1 VRSPR
6 SVAPSTAGSTAC
18 GTGSGRAPA
27 SGPRSERRYDARA
40 LRRLA
45 SIVVAAA
52 IAAVVLPGAGSGRAG
67 STETTEVVVTL
78 AAPPLSTFGRSLSSA
93 RHLSALRRIDAEQTA
108 VTARIR
114 STIPWARVRWRYRLV
129 ANGLAVVL
137 PRSELAALARVP
149 GVAEVWPNV
158 RYHALAT
165 PLPGPPQIGAD
176 KLWATGTLGDGV
188 KIGIIDDGVD
198 ADHPYFNPSGFQY
211 PPGFPKG
218 QTKYAT
224 PKVIV
229 QRAFP
234 PPSPSWKYASL
245 PFDPTG
251 SFHATHVA
259 GIAAGDRGPVV
270 RGTELSG
277 VAPNAYI
284 GNYKALTVP
293 TPGFGLDGNSA
304 EIAAAIEAA
313 VADGMDVINLSLGE
327 PEVEPSRDLVV
338 KAIEGA
344 AAAGVVPVVAA
355 GNDFGDFGFGSVSSP
370 ASAPDAITVAA
381 VNSQGTVAD
390 FSSAGPTPVS
400 LQMKP
405 DVSAPGV
412 DVLSSLPQSQGLW
425 GLLSGTSM
433 ATPHVAAA
441 AALLGERHPAWTVAQ
456 IKSALVQS
464 GDPVR
469 LASGAEA
476 PTTREGGGLVDL
488 PRADNPL
495 LFASPTGLSF
505 GALAP
510 GAVATRT
517 VTLSDAGGGAG
528 GWTAAVALQ
537 SGAGA
542 VTVPAT
548 VTVPGTLPVTATAGT
563 STGDETGF
571 VVLTR
576 GTDVRRIP
584 FWFLTTAPKLGAE
597 RKLPLARTGVHSGTT
612 VGAPALV
619 TRYRYPTG
627 GDTAYPGP
635 ERAYRFRLP
644 AGAANAG
651 VVVLSGRVVPHVTF
665 DGSED
670 RLAGYT
676 GLPLDLNPY
685 RKSYGAHRRIAAV
698 VLPARGTY
706 DAVFDAVG
714 RPGPFTFRYWVND
727 VTPPRLRVRSTRGAI
742 VVGAADGGSGVDPAS
757 IAATLDGK
765 ATTPRYTGSAIVVR
779 AAKGR
784 HRLVLTVADH
794 QETKNMEDVRRIL
807 PNTAT
812 LRATVRVR

>member
-1 VRSPR
+1 V
-6 SVAPSTAGSTAC
+6 
-18 GTGSGRAPA
+18 
-27 SGPRSERRYDARA
+27 
-40 LRRLA
+40 RRLA

-52 IAAVVLPGAGSGRAG
+52 VAAVVLSGSSFGRAPAA
-67 STETTEVVVTL
+67 TIEVVVTL
-78 AAPPLSTFGRSLSSA
+78 DAPPLSSFGRSLFSA
-93 RHLSALRRIDAEQTA
+93 RHLAYLRRIDAQQA
-108 VTARIR
+108 VVAGRIE
-114 STIPWARVRWRYRLV
+114 SMLPSASIRWRYRLV

-137 PRSELAALARVP
+137 PRSEVSALARVP

-165 PLPGPPQIGAD
+165 SLSGPEQIGAD
-176 KLWATGTLGDGV
+176 TLWAGGSLGDGM

-198 ADHPYFNPSGFQY
+198 AAHPYFAPNGLQY
-211 PPGFPKG
+211 PPGYPKG
-218 QTKYAT
+218 QVKYTT

-229 QRAFP
+229 QRSFP
-234 PPSPSWKYASL
+234 PPSPSWKYAAV
-245 PFDPTG
+245 PFDPTE

-259 GIAAGDRGPVV
+259 GIAAGDRGVV
-270 RGTELSG
+270 ARGNTLSG

-284 GNYKALTVP
+284 GNYKALTTP

-313 VADGMDVINLSLGE
+313 VADGMNVINLSLGE

-355 GNDFGDFGFGSVSSP
+355 GNDFGDFGYGSVSSP
-370 ASAPDAITVAA
+370 GNAPDAITVAA
-381 VNSQGTVAD
+381 VTSQSLVAD

-412 DVLSSLPQSQGLW
+412 DVLSSLPPSQGLW

-433 ATPHVAAA
+433 ATPHVAGA
-441 AALLGERHPAWTVAQ
+441 AALLEERHPTWTVGQ

-469 LASGAEA
+469 VEGGAEA
-476 PTTREGGGLVDL
+476 ATTREGGGLVDL
-488 PRADNPL
+488 ARADNPL

-505 GALAP
+505 GALRP
-510 GAVATRT
+510 GVAATRT
-517 VTLSDAGGGAG
+517 VTLEDAGGGAG
-528 GWTAAVALQ
+528 TWTATVALQ
-537 SGAGA
+537 SGTGP
-542 VTVPAT
+542 VVVPAT
-548 VTVPGTLPVTATAGT
+548 VTVPGGFVVTATGAAT
-563 STGDETGF
+563 TGDETGF

-584 FWFLTTAPKLGAE
+584 FWFLTASPKLGGE
-597 RKLPLARTGVHSGTT
+597 RRLPLAKPGIHRGTT
-612 VGAPALV
+612 VGAPSLV

-627 GDTAYPGP
+627 GDNAYSGP
-635 ERAYRFRLP
+635 ERAYRFQVP

-651 VVVLSGRVVPHVTF
+651 VVVLSGRVTPHVTF

-685 RKSYGAHRRIAAV
+685 RKSYGTRRRIAGV
-698 VLPARGTY
+698 VLPARGAY
-706 DAVFDAVG
+706 DAVFEAAG
-714 RPGPFTFRYWVND
+714 RPGPFTFRFWVND
-727 VTPPRLRVRSTRGAI
+727 VTPPRLRLRSTRGEI
-742 VVGAADGGSGVDPAS
+742 VVSATDAGSGVDPAS
-757 IAATLDGK
+757 ITATLDGR
-765 ATTPRYTGSAIVVR
+765 AAVPRYVDGTIRIRGG
-779 AAKGR
+779 KGR

-794 QETKNMEDVRRIL
+794 QETKNMEDVAPIL
-807 PNTAT
+807 PNTST